1 MAPVGRF
8 RWKSP
13 HQLMNESSTIGAS
26 NTRRHGDLIDS
37 CTTDLPATP
46 ASDGR
51 HFFGFA
57 KFVSATFADHAAF
70 RSATLADCSNFNY
83 ATLGLLQRPDL
94 RASGSCQLVR
104 VPLELTPPPC
114 HG

>member
-1 MAPVGRF
+1 MHNRPTRHACFGWAP
-8 RWKSP
+8 
-13 HQLMNESSTIGAS
+13 
-26 NTRRHGDLIDS
+26 
-37 CTTDLPATP
+37 
-46 ASDGR
+46 
-51 HFFGFA
+51 FFGFA

-104 VPLELTPPPC
+104 VPLELTPPSVSWPRFALQPRMTEC
-114 HG
+114 FRLSETRFILRRKLMASAMG